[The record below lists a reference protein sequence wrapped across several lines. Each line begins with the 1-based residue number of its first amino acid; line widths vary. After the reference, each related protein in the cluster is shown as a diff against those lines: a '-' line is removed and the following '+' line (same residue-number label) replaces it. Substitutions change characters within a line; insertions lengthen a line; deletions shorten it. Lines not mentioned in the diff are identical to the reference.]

1 VAKVYDVSFRYEV
14 AHRPGGEGL
23 FLCFSCGVCTATCPV
38 AEVEEEFNP
47 RRIIHQVLLG
57 DRSVLASRTIWMCA
71 ACFRCVAHCPQG
83 VEFANVLQVLREMAV
98 EEGHVPSAWK
108 QIIEDLDS
116 RTQRL
121 RRDVIASLWEK
132 RAFTFQEYE
141 DLWKERLEGGRHGE
155 GA

>member
-1 VAKVYDVSFRYEV
+1 MRDTSFRYEV

-38 AEVEEEFNP
+38 AEIEEDFNP

-57 DRSVLASRTIWMCA
+57 DRSVLSSRSIWMCA

-98 EEGHVPSAWK
+98 EGGYVPPEWK
-108 QIIEDLDS
+108 RIIEDLDS
-116 RTQRL
+116 RTQKL
-121 RRDVIASLWEK
+121 RRDCIAFLWDK
-132 RAFTFQEYE
+132 KAFSFPEYE
-141 DLWKERLEGGRHGE
+141 KWWKHYLGGEKDGTQ
-155 GA
+155 

>member
-1 VAKVYDVSFRYEV
+1 MRDASFRYEV

-38 AEVEEEFNP
+38 AEVEEDFSP

-57 DRSVLASRTIWMCA
+57 DRSVLESRAIWMCA

-98 EEGHVPSAWK
+98 ERGCVPPEWK
-108 QIIEDLDS
+108 AIIEDLDS
-116 RTQRL
+116 RTQKL
-121 RRDVIASLWEK
+121 RRDFIALLWEK
-132 RAFTFQEYE
+132 RAFSFPAYE
-141 DLWKERLEGGRHGE
+141 GLWRSYLGGERDAKER
-155 GA
+155 

>member
-1 VAKVYDVSFRYEV
+1 MRDMSFRYEV

-38 AEVEEEFNP
+38 AGIEEDFNP

-57 DRSVLASRTIWMCA
+57 DRGVLASREIWMCA

-98 EEGHVPSAWK
+98 EGGYVPSELK
-108 QIIEDLDS
+108 RIIEDLDS
-116 RTQRL
+116 RTQKL
-121 RRDVIASLWEK
+121 RRDIIASLWERK
-132 RAFTFQEYE
+132 AFTFPEYE
-141 DLWKERLEGGRHGE
+141 DLWKRHLGGGSDERDI
-155 GA
+155 